1 MNTFNEPPR
10 RDVGPGRIA
19 SAVFPMRKL
28 LVVAGLFAALLPSA
42 RAVDYYVD
50 STSTGTNQGTYANPW
65 KSLAWNAPVNTVL
78 FQPGDR
84 ILFRKGR
91 TYNGTLFFGGGG
103 NGGTSTSPLVI
114 DSYAVPGD
122 PDVKPIIAGGGVA
135 GATIELKN
143 KAYTTVQNLEITNWP
158 ADPTVEGS
166 SPGVRMGIRVTAY
179 SEGAWSGIKI
189 LNNTVR
195 KIRGITARGGL
206 YGNAA
211 IHAVIADTSVNARWD
226 DFLIEG
232 NDLSDNTCIG
242 ILFKSPSYYTMTN
255 TAQWATNVRI
265 RENTF
270 QNVGADHI
278 LLNGCESPVVEYN
291 KGYDAGLYG
300 TRGYEMIAG
309 MWTCYKTQNTLFQY
323 NEVAYTVNE
332 FQNGISGDSK
342 AFDVDYGTQGNHI
355 FQYNYTHHNEGG
367 VLIIMPRE
375 NGSDPINDWIKTTI
389 YRYNLS
395 VNDGRNTGSCSQF
408 GIWPVQGKSSAH
420 IYNNVFYSTLPEG
433 YKFSDVTAAY
443 YTNNIFYVPAA
454 IYPSGPRFSNNC
466 YYGHT
471 ANVNDPYKVVANP
484 KFVSPFPAGAG
495 GDGDNIAN
503 TDIFKLQS
511 DSPCINAGKA
521 ITQAPL
527 PAMDYWYNSLNVG
540 RPDIGAHEHPTP
552 VVGTTAAPTTTATTV
567 YEDPLNLPSVA
578 YSASWTRTTNDGAF
592 SGGNQSVASVAG
604 QWVEVTFTGTNLSLY
619 GKRSPGLGK
628 MNVSI
633 DGGPTVGVAD
643 CYWPI
648 DQYRTE
654 LYRVTGLTNAQHK
667 VRFTLNGK
675 STFSTGT
682 YVGLDYFE
690 TLPVTPHALPVVTV
704 IDNLAGTHTGTWD
717 TTGTDKHYYGRT
729 RSISTTV
736 GNYVE
741 YIFTGTGVRLYGP
754 KAVDRGKMTI
764 TINGANPVLV
774 DQFSPVSYPEH
785 IDHRMKLFEVNGLAQ
800 GTYTLRATV
809 AESGGK
815 QVVIDWL
822 EGLVGGY
829 VPPAPVI
836 VDTNGS
842 TPSLAYAGTW
852 THAADALFHNATKS
866 VANSNNAS
874 VQLTFTGTKA
884 SLYVK
889 TAPGLGRLNISV
901 NNGPPTLVDCNTT
914 GTAYKV
920 KIFETAVLSPG
931 THTIKAT
938 VYDPGL
944 TNKYVGVDYFEYQP

>member
-1 MNTFNEPPR
+1 MFG
-10 RDVGPGRIA
+10 V
-19 SAVFPMRKL
+19 SPMRKF

-42 RAVDYYVD
+42 HAVDYYID
-50 STSTGTNQGTYANPW
+50 STSTGTNQGTYENPW
-65 KSLAWNAPVNTVL
+65 KSLAWNAPVNTRL

-103 NGGTSTSPLVI
+103 NGGTAGLPLVI
-114 DSYAVPGD
+114 DSYEVPGD
-122 PDVKPIIAGGGVA
+122 PNVKPIIAGGGVA

-179 SEGAWSGIKI
+179 SQGTWSGIKI

-195 KIRGITARGGL
+195 KIRGITARSGL

-211 IHAVIADTSVNARWD
+211 IQAVIADSSVNARWN
-226 DFLIEG
+226 DFLIEE

-242 ILFKSPSYYTMTN
+242 IHFKSPPYYTMTN
-255 TAQWATNVRI
+255 TAQWSSNVKI
-265 RENTF
+265 RGNTF
-270 QNVGADHI
+270 RNVGADHI

-367 VLIIMPRE
+367 VLIVMPRE
-375 NGSDPINDWIKTTI
+375 DNPTAVDFVKTTI

-408 GIWPVQGKSSAH
+408 GIWPVQGTSSAH

-454 IYPSGPRFSNNC
+454 IYPSGPRFSNNA
-466 YYGHT
+466 YYGHVPS
-471 ANVNDPYKVVANP
+471 VNDPYKVLADP
-484 KFVSPFPAGAG
+484 KFVSPFPQGAG
-495 GDGDNIAN
+495 EDGDITAN
-503 TDIFKLQS
+503 TDIFKIQAN
-511 DSPCINAGKA
+511 SPLINAGKT

-527 PAMDYWYNSLNVG
+527 PTMDYWFNPLTVG
-540 RPDIGAHEHPTP
+540 RVDIGAHEHQSPT
-552 VVGTTAAPTTTATTV
+552 VGTTLAPTAAATTV
-567 YEDPLNLPSVA
+567 YEDPLNSPTVT
-578 YSASWTRTTNDGAF
+578 YGGTWGRVTNDGKF
-592 SGGNQSVASVAG
+592 SGNNQSTASSNGA
-604 QWVEVTFTGTNLSLY
+604 WVQVTFTGTNLSLY
-619 GKRSPGLGK
+619 GKRAADLGT
-628 MNVSI
+628 MNVTI
-633 DGGPTVGVAD
+633 DGNPNIVGVAD
-643 CYWPI
+643 SYWPI
-648 DQYRTE
+648 TQYRTE
-654 LYRVTGLTNAQHK
+654 LYRVTGLTNAQHT
-667 VRFTLNGK
+667 VRFTLAGK
-675 STFSTGT
+675 SSFSTNT
-682 YVGLDYFE
+682 YVGIDYFE
-690 TLPVTPHALPVVTV
+690 ILPVTPPELPVVTV
-704 IDNLAGTHTGTWD
+704 IDNAAGTHVGTWD
-717 TTGTDKHYYGRT
+717 TTGTSAQSVQYYGLT

-736 GNYVE
+736 GNYVD
-741 YIFTGTGVRLYGP
+741 YTFTGTGVRIYGP
-754 KAVDRGKMTI
+754 KASDRGKFTVSVDGG
-764 TINGANPVLV
+764 TPVLI
-774 DQFSPVSYPEH
+774 DQFSPVTFLEH
-785 IDHRMKLFEVNGLAQ
+785 IDHRMKLFEVNGLPN
-800 GTYTLRATV
+800 TTHTVRLTV

-889 TAPGLGRLNISV
+889 TAPGLGKLNISV
-901 NNGPPTLVDCNTT
+901 NNGPPALVDCNTT